1 MKINHKTF
9 RNLVKDIISELDLN
23 ESDII
28 TKNKNEW
35 NDTKNDFK
43 NTIKELVKNIDDDKY
58 EDVQG
63 DIDKSI
69 RILKSWKKR
78 IEKNLSDSSGM

>member
-35 NDTKNDFK
+35 NETKSDFK
-43 NTIKELVKNIDDDKY
+43 KTIKDLINNIDDDKY

-78 IEKNLSDSSGM
+78 IEKNLSDSAGL

>member
-43 NTIKELVKNIDDDKY
+43 NTIKELIKNIDDDKY